1 MSIVLGQAKKKILS
15 SGFVS
20 CERRSPVCCGC
31 ARREPAQGKKHTP
44 PWAGGPIFG
53 CIYFPFSAHLFS
65 QEKES
70 GGGPATASL
79 SVSPDQQSP
88 LPSLLCQVR
97 HRSCQPRTHP
107 QEPLV
112 PVAVGFDVSSPGA
125 SPVAH
130 DIYNS
135 LFSQT
140 QERPRAVC
148 TSRWNHNPSPLLST
162 AQCLSGL
169 TDHFL
174 FKTLIEICTINNL
187 PNWV

>member
-1 MSIVLGQAKKKILS
+1 MSEDPQSAVAVLGGSLHRARNTHPPGLGGQYLAVFIS
-15 SGFVS
+15 
-20 CERRSPVCCGC
+20 RSMLTFS
-31 ARREPAQGKKHTP
+31 HTV
-44 PWAGGPIFG
+44 
-53 CIYFPFSAHLFS
+53 
-65 QEKES
+65 KES

-79 SVSPDQQSP
+79 SVSPDRQSP